1 MGVGGTGLRHLP
13 QAPGAH
19 GGQVDRSGHGAQG
32 LIGADVGGGLL
43 PADVLFPGL
52 EGEHKTPVALGV
64 GGLAHNP
71 AGQLP
76 HHGLFTGHKAQ
87 VGAAKGERHAQGLAL
102 SHGDVHAVL
111 PRGFQQAQGDGVDP
125 HNDLRPRPVGGGDNG
140 VHILQHT
147 EIVGA
152 LDIDRGGIP
161 GQNRLQGGRV
171 GGTAV
176 HRQDG
181 HRDIPALAIGLNH
194 RQGLGVCGAGDHHAG
209 ALSLLAHEDGL
220 RGGNRTVIDRGVGHL
235 HPGEFT
241 HLCLVFKD

>member
-1 MGVGGTGLRHLP
+1 M
-13 QAPGAH
+13 
-19 GGQVDRSGHGAQG
+19 
-32 LIGADVGGGLL
+32 
-43 PADVLFPGL
+43 
-52 EGEHKTPVALGV
+52 
-64 GGLAHNP
+64 
-71 AGQLP
+71 
-76 HHGLFTGHKAQ
+76 
-87 VGAAKGERHAQGLAL
+87 
-102 SHGDVHAVL
+102 
-111 PRGFQQAQGDGVDP
+111 PRGWPSPTAMSTPYSPGVFSRP
-125 HNDLRPRPVGGGDNG
+125 REMGLTPIMTFAPRPVGGGDNG

-194 RQGLGVCGAGDHHAG
+194 RQGLGVRGARDHHAG